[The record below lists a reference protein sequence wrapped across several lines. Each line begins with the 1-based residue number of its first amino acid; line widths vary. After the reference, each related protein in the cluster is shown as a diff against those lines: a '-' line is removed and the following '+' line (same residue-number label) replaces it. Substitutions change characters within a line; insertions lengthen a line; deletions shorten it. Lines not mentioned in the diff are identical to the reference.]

1 MRYAG
6 DFVPPG
12 MILSLSAA
20 NISNGK
26 YLKQYRD
33 EFVGTMLMIVCTF
46 SAGKWWGADSLA
58 IAWTT
63 HALGVIVA
71 DYVGG
76 GVSRHVAFFGWSS
89 LFIWIYANSFIF
101 PILLFLSTRFCL
113 TKSSLTLT
121 QP

>member
-1 MRYAG
+1 MVKPIFEQMSATMRYAG

-20 NISNGK
+20 HINDGK
-26 YLKQYRD
+26 YLKVYRD
-33 EFVGTMLMIVCTF
+33 EFIGTMLMVVCTF

-76 GVSRHVAFFGWSS
+76 GVSKYSTVSS
-89 LFIWIYANSFIF
+89 FLSPSSW
-101 PILLFLSTRFCL
+101 LFLIFTC
-113 TKSSLTLT
+113 
-121 QP
+121 P